1 MPLIGRKSN
10 RENDED
16 DMVEY
21 LDLQDYR
28 FDTIVSSEQL
38 KSIKVVD
45 VERVDHVKS
54 RIAKLLYQKN
64 IVIVDISNAGK
75 DLNNLNQIEVAIKK
89 LIDDVKG
96 DYGRLGELYYVLT
109 PNDVFLDKK
118 KIRDE
123 YI

>member
-1 MPLIGRKSN
+1 MPLIGRKSSK
-10 RENDED
+10 ESDED

-28 FDTIVSSEQL
+28 FDTIASHEQL
-38 KSIKVVD
+38 KSLKVVD
-45 VERVDHVKS
+45 VERVDHVRS

-64 IVIVDISNAGK
+64 IIIVDISNAGK
-75 DLNNLNQIEVAIKK
+75 DLNTLNQIEVAVKK
-89 LIDDVKG
+89 LVDDVKG

>member
-1 MPLIGRKSN
+1 MPLIGKKSN
-10 RENDED
+10 KEYDED

-28 FDTIVSSEQL
+28 FDTALSNDQL

-64 IVIVDISNAGK
+64 IVIVDLSSAGK
-75 DLNNLNQIEVAIKK
+75 DLNNTNQIEVAIRK
-89 LIDDVKG
+89 LVDDVKG
-96 DYGRLGELYYVLT
+96 DYGRLGELYYIIA